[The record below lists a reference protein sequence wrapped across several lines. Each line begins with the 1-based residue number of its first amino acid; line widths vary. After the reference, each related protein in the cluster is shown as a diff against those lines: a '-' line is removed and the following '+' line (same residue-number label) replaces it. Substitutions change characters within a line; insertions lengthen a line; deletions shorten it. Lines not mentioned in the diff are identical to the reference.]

1 MIKIDFE
8 EGKTCFSPKSVGR
21 SFGSKRKISDF
32 DGESQDLLI
41 CWKIP
46 QIDHQSSMSPFYRY
60 KIQVVHLYFDTNP
73 CSLKPD

>member
-32 DGESQDLLI
+32 DVEAQGLLI
-41 CWKIP
+41 C
-46 QIDHQSSMSPFYRY
+46 
-60 KIQVVHLYFDTNP
+60 
-73 CSLKPD
+73 